1 MVSGA
6 ARESEKPQM
15 YATAMRLNHQV
26 MDYADA
32 VKDARE
38 LEMIRPLDDQERA
51 VLMESEA
58 KSAAP

>member
-1 MVSGA
+1 
-6 ARESEKPQM
+6 M